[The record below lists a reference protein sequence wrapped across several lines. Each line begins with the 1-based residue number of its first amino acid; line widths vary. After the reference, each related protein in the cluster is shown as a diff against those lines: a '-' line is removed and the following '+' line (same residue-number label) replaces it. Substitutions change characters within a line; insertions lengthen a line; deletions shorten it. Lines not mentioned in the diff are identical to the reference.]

1 MPGRLIRTLSRP
13 VPTRRSWDVG
23 NMTDDEASSLRFTA
37 IGGQRGAND
46 YQVRRWRGTR
56 VKVAERQ
63 VFARSLFAERL
74 EPLARN
80 VLVQD

>member
-1 MPGRLIRTLSRP
+1 
-13 VPTRRSWDVG
+13 
-23 NMTDDEASSLRFTA
+23 MTDDEALRLRVTV

-63 VFARSLFAERL
+63 VFARSLL
-74 EPLARN
+74 PS
-80 VLVQD
+80 D

>member
-23 NMTDDEASSLRFTA
+23 NMTDDEV

-56 VKVAERQ
+56 VTAAKRQ
-63 VFARSLFAERL
+63 VFARSLPAERL
-74 EPLARN
+74 EPIARN